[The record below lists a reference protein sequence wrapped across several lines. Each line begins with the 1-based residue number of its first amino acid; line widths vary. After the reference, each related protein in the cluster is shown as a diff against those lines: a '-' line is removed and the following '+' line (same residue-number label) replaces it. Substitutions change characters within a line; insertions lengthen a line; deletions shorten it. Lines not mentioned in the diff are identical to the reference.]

1 MEKGGS
7 MAQRVFRRI
16 EEDILNGKLA
26 PGDTISELPLCAEL
40 RVSRTP
46 VREALK
52 RLSQEGLIVET
63 PKGATVLGI
72 TEKDFNDI
80 YAVRTR
86 IEGYATA
93 LCADAIGDEELR
105 DLAETL
111 ELQEFYVEK
120 GQAENI
126 RNMDSAFHEKIYAYC
141 GSKIL
146 HTLLSDLHRKIR
158 RFRRASVE
166 DSTRARAAVR
176 EHREIYEALLTHNA
190 ARAEALAVQ
199 HIQNAHEATKKSGAL
214 TADTTINNINVK

>member
-1 MEKGGS
+1 MTDMDKGGS
-7 MAQRVFRRI
+7 MAQRVFLRI
-16 EEDILNGKLA
+16 EEDILNGTLA
-26 PGDTISELPLCAEL
+26 PGDVVSELPLCAEL
-40 RVSRTP
+40 KVSRTP

-52 RLSQEGLIVET
+52 RLSQEGLIAET

-86 IEGYATA
+86 VEGYATA
-93 LCADAIGDEELR
+93 LCAEAIGADGLS

-120 GQAENI
+120 GQAEKV

-166 DSTRARAAVR
+166 DHDRARAAVR
-176 EHREIYEALLTHNA
+176 EHREIYEALVAHDAT
-190 ARAEALAVQ
+190 RAEALAVR
-199 HIQNAHEATKKSGAL
+199 HIQNAHEATKKSGVL
-214 TADTTINNINVK
+214 KADTAIQ